1 MVSLCPLSNIAIPIL
16 RRSTLTLRKVT
27 LLKVR
32 QSMQCPLATCLK
44 DLLPVMLLPR
54 SLLEHPILVKKLV
67 ASVLTRSRTRQ
78 LCLHRTLPRLLIL
91 LNKDLP
97 HPTLSLSTLTL
108 TPLS

>member
-1 MVSLCPLSNIAIPIL
+1 MVSLCLLSNIAIPIL

-32 QSMQCPLATCLK
+32 QSMQCPLAICPK
-44 DLLPVMLLPR
+44 DLPLAMLHPH
-54 SLLEHPILVKKLV
+54 SPLEHPILVKKPV

-78 LCLHRTLPRLLIL
+78 LCLRRTLHRLLTL
-91 LNKDLP
+91 LNKDLL
-97 HPTLSLSTLTL
+97 HRMLSLSTLTP